1 MVPLPSA
8 TAKKTTTEIKME
20 PGISDY
26 GDEKLFPGKRK

>member
-8 TAKKTTTEIKME
+8 TAEKTTTEIKME

-26 GDEKLFPGKRK
+26 GDEKLFSW